1 MDKGFHINGKM
12 MIITRSWKLV
22 GNVSWSERRNLQINR
37 RETRGENNL
46 VFSNCSGGKI
56 DMKQGLILLYSASSG
71 FDYDRNKNNIKDR
84 IKIMS
89 TPNYNMQFT
98 VSINPIFVS

>member
-1 MDKGFHINGKM
+1 VGK
-12 MIITRSWKLV
+12 IIWFSATV
-22 GNVSWSERRNLQINR
+22 
-37 RETRGENNL
+37 ETI
-46 VFSNCSGGKI
+46 SGGKI
-56 DMKQGLILLYSASSG
+56 DMKRGLILLYLASSS